1 MPPLSAYQKFSRSA
15 PFRMMLAMVF
25 GLIGFSLNFLD
36 IQILDTAEFKISI
49 LIGLFFPLIISLAW
63 GWRYGLLSALAGGT
77 QSMWWLWYGDGWG
90 ILYAVPIFT
99 LWIVWH
105 GWWADVRQH
114 NGYEYPW
121 YHSAF
126 AIEVPFRIVSELGFL
141 TIFAALISCNP
152 PPWAPEITWDHVSL
166 GWITAVAVK
175 HTISGYI
182 LLMTAYVVLSLGPVR
197 NALGLQMKYAQSE
210 VSILYVAFIL
220 VGLMVWGVDSFLH
233 YWLDNNQGAGFWQL
247 ALFSASP
254 HLFMRIAFLFL
265 ALCGVA
271 ALTPML
277 RNRARLQKRLMYV
290 NYVLDAMHQVSRNID
305 RFKEPHELIGV
316 VCDQLIHSRAY
327 LWACI
332 LLVKGEETGVGH
344 GLACSAGDTPRNR
357 IHFQDTQL
365 CPCARRALESRDLVI
380 TDDHAH
386 TCEHYPLHHD
396 HKDQDGETGCFTC
409 PIAYRETVYGV
420 ITVSLPLERL
430 HEDQEQFLFKEICSD
445 IAFALH
451 GLEEEKKRCRAE
463 AALRESEQRFSRM
476 LENVPEVA
484 IQGYGSDG
492 TVHYWNQASEIIY
505 GYTREEAIGKNLLD
519 LIIPEHMRESVT
531 EVIAKGAREGQMPPP
546 QELTLTNKRG
556 EPITVL
562 SSHAVIVRDGH
573 EPEFYC
579 IDIDLR
585 KRKQTESRL
594 MASQAEIQSIFR
606 SAPVGI
612 GLVKNRVLMRVNKRL
627 CEMLGYEE
635 EELVG
640 KSARMV
646 YPSLEEFE
654 RVGSENYGMIKQTG
668 TGTMETRFMHKNGS
682 ILHIILS
689 STPLD
694 LHDPSRGI
702 TFTALDISDRKRAE
716 DALRQSQEHL
726 RTTLYSIGDAVITT
740 DNHCRV
746 TSMNPVAETLTG
758 WDRDEAKGLPLRTV
772 FPIVS
777 AIDRTECENPATR
790 AMEQEQIVGLA
801 NHTVLIAK
809 DGSEHHIADSAA
821 PIRDL
826 QGTITG
832 AVLVFRDVTREYRMR
847 KELQKMDKLES
858 LGNLAGGLAHDFN
871 NILMAIYGNIE
882 LATSTL
888 DTDHPARE
896 FLTNAGESMDRATRI
911 TNKLLTF
918 SKGGSPIKQHL
929 SMDALIRDTVGFDLS
944 GSGVK
949 AVFDVPDNLLEV
961 EGDKAQLEQVVSNL
975 TLNAKQAMENEGTL
989 HVSLINEEIG
999 KEHASG
1005 LKPGAYVKIVFEDTG
1020 PGIAPEHIGSVF
1032 DPYFTTHQTGSGL
1045 GLATVYSIVTKHG
1058 GAIFVESPAGQ
1069 GARFTLHL
1077 PATGD
1082 SGGFKPHPVPGT
1094 DEPAVSRTSRQIKRI
1109 LIMDDEP
1116 MILELLTALL
1126 KSLNYE
1132 VEIATDGNQAVE
1144 VYRQALQAGT
1154 PFDAVILDLTI
1165 PGGMGGAKAIKKL
1178 LEIDPAVRGIV
1189 SSGYA
1194 DDPIIA
1200 RYQDYGFKGVAIKP
1214 YSLQELRDTVE
1225 KVVSAEK

>member
-1 MPPLSAYQKFSRSA
+1 MT
-15 PFRMMLAMVF
+15 LAMVF

-36 IQILDTAEFKISI
+36 IQILDSAEFKISI
-49 LIGLFFPLIISLAW
+49 LIGLFFPLFISLAW
-63 GWRYGLLSALAGGT
+63 GWRYGLLSGLAGGC
-77 QSMWWLWYGDGWG
+77 QSMWWLWQGDGWG

-105 GWWADVRQH
+105 GWWADVRQK
-114 NGYEYPW
+114 NRYEYPW
-121 YHSAF
+121 YQSAF
-126 AIEVPFRIVSELGFL
+126 AVEIAFRIVCELGFL
-141 TIFAALISCNP
+141 TIFAWLVSCNP
-152 PPWAPEITWDHVSL
+152 PPWAPEITWNEVSL
-166 GWITAVAVK
+166 GWIMTVAFK

-182 LLMTAYVVLSLGPVR
+182 LLMTAYVVLSFGPVR
-197 NALGLQMKYAQSE
+197 NIFGLNKKFAQSE
-210 VSILYVAFIL
+210 VSILYIAFIL
-220 VGLMVWGVDSFLH
+220 VGLMVWGVDSLLH
-233 YWLDNNQGAGFWQL
+233 YCLDNDQGAAFWEL
-247 ALFSASP
+247 ALFNPSP

-277 RNRARLQKRLMYV
+277 RNRARLQKRLMHV
-290 NYVLDAMHQVSRNID
+290 NHVLDGMHRTNRGID
-305 RFKEPHELIGV
+305 RLKNPHELIGSI
-316 VCDQLIHSRAY
+316 CDQLVLSKAY
-327 LWACI
+327 RSACI
-332 LLVKGEETGVGH
+332 LLLDDEGTCVDH
-344 GLACSAGDTPRNR
+344 GLACLSKDDPRNKLQ
-357 IHFQDTQL
+357 FQNKPL
-365 CPCARRALESRDLVI
+365 CPCVRRALASRELMI
-380 TDDHAH
+380 TDEHAH
-386 TCEHYPLHHD
+386 TCEHYPFHHSQAD
-396 HKDQDGETGCFTC
+396 LDEDAGCFTC
-409 PIAYRETVYGV
+409 SIAYRDTVYGV
-420 ITVSLPLERL
+420 FTASLPLERL
-430 HEDQEQFLFKEICSD
+430 HEEQEKHLFREICSD

-451 GLEEEKKRCRAE
+451 GLEETAKRRQAE

-484 IQGYGSDG
+484 VQGYGPDG
-492 TVHYWNQASEIIY
+492 TIHYWNQASEIIY

-519 LIIPEHMRESVT
+519 LIIPENLRETVT
-531 EVIAKGAREGQMPPP
+531 EVIATGARDGQMPPP
-546 QELTLTNKRG
+546 QELTLKNKRG

-562 SSHAVIVRDGH
+562 SSHAVIIRDGH

-612 GLVKNRVLMRVNKRL
+612 GLVKNRVIMRVNKRL
-627 CEMLGYEE
+627 CEMLGYAEE
-635 EELVG
+635 EIVG

-646 YPSLEEFE
+646 YPTLEEFE
-654 RVGSENYGMIKQTG
+654 RVGSEKYGMNKQNG

-746 TSMNPVAETLTG
+746 TSMNPVAEALTG

-777 AIDRTECENPATR
+777 AIDRKECENPATR

-832 AVLVFRDVTREYRMR
+832 AVLVFRDVTHEYRMR

-882 LATSTL
+882 LAASTL
-888 DTDHPARE
+888 DTNHPARE

-929 SMDALIRDTVGFDLS
+929 SMEALIRDTVSFDLS

-949 AVFDVPDNLLEV
+949 PFFEIEDNLLEV
-961 EGDKAQLEQVVSNL
+961 EADKGQLEQVVSNL
-975 TLNAKQAMENEGTL
+975 TLNAKQAMQNEGTL
-989 HVSLINEEIG
+989 HVSMTNEEVG

-1005 LKPGAYVKIVFEDTG
+1005 LKPGTYVKIVFEDTG
-1020 PGIAPEHIGSVF
+1020 PGIATEHIGSVF

-1058 GAIFVESPAGQ
+1058 GAISVESPVGQ
-1069 GARFTLHL
+1069 GARFTLYL
-1077 PATGD
+1077 PALDD
-1082 SGGFKPHPVPGT
+1082 SGGIEHHLVPET
-1094 DEPAVSRTSRQIKRI
+1094 NEPAEPRTSKHLKRI

-1132 VEIATDGNQAVE
+1132 VEITTNGNQAVE
-1144 VYRQALQAGT
+1144 VYQQALQAGT

-1178 LEIDPAVRGIV
+1178 LEVDPAVRGIV

-1225 KVVSAEK
+1225 KVVSSKK

>member
-1 MPPLSAYQKFSRSA
+1 MSPLSTYQKFSRSTS
-15 PFRMMLAMVF
+15 FRITLAVIF

-49 LIGLFFPLIISLAW
+49 LLGLFFPLFIALAW
-63 GWRYGLLSALAGGT
+63 GWRYGLLSGLAGGG

-105 GWWADVRQH
+105 GWWADVRQKS
-114 NGYEYPW
+114 GYQYPW
-121 YHSAF
+121 YQSVF
-126 AIEVPFRIVSELGFL
+126 AVEIPFRIVSELGFL
-141 TIFAALISCNP
+141 TIFAGLISLNP

-166 GWITAVAVK
+166 AWITTVAVK

-182 LLMTAYVVLSLGPVR
+182 LLMAAYVVLCLDPVR
-197 NALGLQMKYAQSE
+197 KALGLCKRFAQSE
-210 VSILYVAFIL
+210 VSILYVTFIL
-220 VGLMVWGVDSFLH
+220 VGLMVWAVDSFLH
-233 YWLDNNQGAGFWQL
+233 YWLDNSQGAGFWEL

-277 RNRARLQKRLMYV
+277 RNRTRLQKRLMHV
-290 NYVLDAMHQVSRNID
+290 NHVLDGMHQANRNID
-305 RFKEPHELIGV
+305 RFKEPHELTKAI
-316 VCDQLIHSRAY
+316 CDQLVHSQAY
-327 LWACI
+327 LSACI
-332 LLVKGEETGVGH
+332 LLLDDERTSVNH
-344 GLACSAGDTPRNR
+344 GLLCLAGDTPRNQF
-357 IHFQDTQL
+357 HFQDSHL
-365 CPCARRALESRDLVI
+365 CPCARRALETMELVI
-380 TDDHAH
+380 TDDLAHA
-386 TCEHYPLHHD
+386 CEHYPLHHD
-396 HKDQDGETGCFTC
+396 QPDQDEKTGCFTC

-420 ITVSLPLERL
+420 LTASLSLEHL
-430 HEDQEQFLFKEICSD
+430 HEEPEQFLFKEICSD

-451 GLEEEKKRCRAE
+451 GLEEEAKRCRAE

-484 IQGYGSDG
+484 VQGYGPDG

-505 GYTREEAIGKNLLD
+505 GYTREEALGKNLLD
-519 LIIPEHMRESVT
+519 LIIPEHLRESVT
-531 EVIAKGAREGQMPPP
+531 KVIARGVRDGQMPPP

-562 SSHAVIVRDGH
+562 SSHAVIVREGH

-612 GLVKNRVLMRVNKRL
+612 GLVKNRVIMRVNKRL

-635 EELVG
+635 DELVG
-640 KSARMV
+640 KSTRMV
-646 YPSLEEFE
+646 YPTLEEFE
-654 RVGSENYGMIKQTG
+654 RIGSEKYGITNQTSTG
-668 TGTMETRFMHKNGS
+668 TIETRLMHKNGS

-694 LHDPSRGI
+694 LHDDSKGI
-702 TFTALDISDRKRAE
+702 TFSALDISDRKRAE

-758 WDRDEAKGLPLRTV
+758 WAHDEAKGLPLRTI

-777 AIDRTECENPATR
+777 AIDRTECENPATQ

-832 AVLVFRDVTREYRMR
+832 AVLVFRDVTHEYRMR

-888 DTDHPARE
+888 DTNHPARE

-929 SMDALIRDTVGFDLS
+929 SLAALVQDTVGFDLS

-949 AVFDVPDNLLEV
+949 PVFEIADDLLEI
-961 EGDKAQLEQVVSNL
+961 EADKGQLEQVVSNL
-975 TLNAKQAMENEGTL
+975 TTNAKQAMKNEGTL
-989 HVSLINEEIG
+989 LVSLANERVDA
-999 KEHASG
+999 HHPSG
-1005 LKPGAYVKIVFEDTG
+1005 LEAGIYVRIVFEDTG

-1045 GLATVYSIVTKHG
+1045 GLATVYSIVSKHG
-1058 GAIFVESPAGQ
+1058 GTISVESPADQ
-1069 GARFTLHL
+1069 GARFTLYL
-1077 PATGD
+1077 PAQDD
-1082 SGGFKPHPVPGT
+1082 SGTFEHHP
-1094 DEPAVSRTSRQIKRI
+1094 SRKMDDAATRSSKHHKRI

-1116 MILELLTALL
+1116 MIQEVLTALL
-1126 KSLNYE
+1126 QSLKYD
-1132 VEIATDGNQAVE
+1132 VAITGDGKQAVE
-1144 VYRQALQAGT
+1144 VYQQALKSDA

-1165 PGGMGGAKAIKKL
+1165 PGGMGGAKTIQKL
-1178 LEIDPAVRGIV
+1178 LKIDPAVRGIV

-1200 RYQDYGFKGVAIKP
+1200 NYRDYGFKGVAIKP

-1225 KVVSAEK
+1225 KVVSARK